1 MIRSMTGFGDA
12 SARVD
17 GVEYAV
23 EIKSVNNK
31 YFKAIMRL
39 PESIQ
44 ALEAE
49 FEVLLRRRL
58 DRGSVTLSISVSD
71 TTEGAALAINT
82 EALDRYV
89 EQLRATKAASSDAV
103 SIDLAALVNLP
114 GVLRPPIDDEDRHA
128 RDRAALAPLLD
139 RACDQLIEMRT
150 REGADLAK
158 DLMAQH
164 ATIAENL
171 EVVVKEAPTIVA
183 EYEKRLRSRIEA
195 LLADAEITADPA
207 ELIREIAVY
216 AEKTDIAEE
225 ITRLRGH
232 LKQFEAR
239 ITGNDGSPLGR
250 MLEFL
255 TQEMLREANT
265 MASKSPSAEIAQR
278 IVEIKGAIDRI
289 KEQVLNIA

>member
-1 MIRSMTGFGDA
+1 MTGFGDA
-12 SARVD
+12 SCRD
-17 GVEYAV
+17 NGIEYSV

-39 PESIQ
+39 PDSLQ
-44 ALEAE
+44 SLEAE
-49 FEVLLRRRL
+49 MDVALRRRL

-71 TTEGAALAINT
+71 TTEGAALDINK

-89 EQLRATKAASSDAV
+89 EQILATKAVAGGAGFDVAS
-103 SIDLAALVNLP
+103 LVNLP
-114 GVLRPPIDDEDRHA
+114 GVLCPPAEDKDRLA
-128 RDRAALAPLLD
+128 KARAALVPLID
-139 RACDQLIEMRT
+139 RACEQLIEMRT
-150 REGADLAK
+150 REGEDLAE

-164 ATIAENL
+164 ASVSENL
-171 EVVVKEAPTIVA
+171 ELVVEQAPTIVA
-183 EYEKRLRSRIEA
+183 EYEKRLRSRIDA
-195 LLADAEITADPA
+195 LLADAEITVDQV
-207 ELIREIAVY
+207 ELIREIAVI

-232 LKQFEAR
+232 LKQFASR
-239 ITGNDGSPLGR
+239 INGNDGSPVGR
-250 MLEFL
+250 TLEFL

-289 KEQVLNIA
+289 KEQVLNLV

>member
-12 SARVD
+12 SCRSNGID
-17 GVEYAV
+17 YSV

-39 PESIQ
+39 PEALQS
-44 ALEAE
+44 LEADCD
-49 FEVLLRRRL
+49 VLLRRKL
-58 DRGSVTLSISVSD
+58 DRGSVTLSIAVSD
-71 TTEGAALAINT
+71 TTEGAALEINGH
-82 EALDRYV
+82 ALDRYV
-89 EQLRATKAASSDAV
+89 EQLRATASMATDRV
-103 SIDLAALVNLP
+103 VLDIGALVNLP
-114 GVLRPPIDDEDRHA
+114 GVLRAPSDDGA
-128 RDRAALAPLLD
+128 RLADARASLLPLIE

-150 REGADLAK
+150 REGGDLQA

-164 ATIAENL
+164 ASISSNL
-171 EVVVKEAPTIVA
+171 AVVVEQAPTIVA
-183 EYEKRLRSRIEA
+183 DYEKRLRTRIDA
-195 LLADAEITADPA
+195 LLADAEVSVDQAD
-207 ELIREIAVY
+207 LIREIAVY

-232 LKQFEAR
+232 LKQFEAM
-239 ITGNDGSPLGR
+239 IMGNDGSPLGR
-250 MLEFL
+250 TLEFL

>member
-1 MIRSMTGFGDA
+1 VIRSMTGFGDA
-12 SARVD
+12 SARD
-17 GVEYAV
+17 GGVEYSV

-58 DRGSVTLSISVSD
+58 DRGSVTLSVSVSD

-89 EQLRATKAASSDAV
+89 EQIRASKAASDGSI

-114 GVLRPPIDDEDRHA
+114 GVLRPPIDDDDRHA
-128 RDRAALAPLLD
+128 RDRAALMPLLD
-139 RACDQLIEMRT
+139 RACDELIEMRT
-150 REGADLAK
+150 REGAELEK

-164 ATIAENL
+164 GTIADNL
-171 EVVVKEAPTIVA
+171 EVVVAQAPTIVA
-183 EYEKRLRSRIEA
+183 EYEKRLRTRIEA
-195 LLADAEITADPA
+195 LLADAEIAADQV

-250 MLEFL
+250 TLEFL

>member
-1 MIRSMTGFGDA
+1 VIRSMTGFGDA
-12 SARVD
+12 SARVG

-39 PESIQ
+39 PDSIQ

-58 DRGSVTLSISVSD
+58 DRGSVTLSIAVSD
-71 TTEGAALAINT
+71 TTEGAALEINR
-82 EALDRYV
+82 EALDRYAD
-89 EQLRATKAASSDAV
+89 QLLGTRAASAPGASL
-103 SIDLAALVNLP
+103 DLAGLVSLP
-114 GVLRPPIDDEDRHA
+114 GVLRAPADDGDRHA
-128 RDRAALAPLLD
+128 RERDALTPLLEK
-139 RACDQLIEMRT
+139 ACDQLVEMRT
-150 REGADLAK
+150 REGADLER

-164 ATIAENL
+164 ASIAENL
-171 EVVVKEAPTIVA
+171 ERVVEHAPSIVA
-183 EYEKRLRSRIEA
+183 DYEKRLRARIEA
-195 LLADAEITADPA
+195 LLADAEVSVDQS
-207 ELIREIAVY
+207 ELVREIAVY

-232 LKQFEAR
+232 LGQFESR
-239 ITGNDGSPLGR
+239 IGGNDGSPLGR